1 MRFILFF
8 YGIVVFILLGLI
20 LGDYILSCMLNRNV
34 TEKECEEQ
42 IAFLQ
47 KKLDEFSRKSE
58 SGWKDT
64 DNEVELY
71 LDALDTWKKKLK
83 KIQKRKLKK
92 QKNANKQ

>member
-8 YGIVVFILLGLI
+8 YGIVLFLLLGLI
-20 LGDYILSCMLNRNV
+20 LGDYIFSCITNRNA
-34 TEKECEEQ
+34 TEEECEEM

-47 KKLDEFSRKSE
+47 GKLDEFSRKSE

-92 QKNANKQ
+92 MKNERKK